1 MRGNI
6 LALGSDRFGWAG
18 RNSGTDMNIEMGAGP
33 GNDEQEIAE
42 GTEG

>member
-1 MRGNI
+1 LVDGRRTTSNSNYSRDI
-6 LALGSDRFGWAG
+6 SGSDGL
-18 RNSGTDMNIEMGAGP
+18 NVEMGTGP